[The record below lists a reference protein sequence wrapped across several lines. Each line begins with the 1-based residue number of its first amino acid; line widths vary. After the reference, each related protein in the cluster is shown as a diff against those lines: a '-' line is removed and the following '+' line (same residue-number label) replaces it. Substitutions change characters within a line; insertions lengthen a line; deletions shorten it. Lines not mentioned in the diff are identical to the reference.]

1 MCQPDRSAAI
11 VFTLTLNILPVSFNA
26 IVNAYECRRLM
37 MTTTMT
43 LRLDDETNDRLT
55 NLAGATDR
63 SKAYL
68 AMQALKV
75 FLENNEWQ
83 VLEIKEALAE
93 ADAADPDQFV
103 DNDTVIAWMETW
115 GTKHESDPP
124 LR

>member
-1 MCQPDRSAAI
+1 
-11 VFTLTLNILPVSFNA
+11 
-26 IVNAYECRRLM
+26 

-43 LRLDDETNDRLT
+43 LRLDDETSDRLS

-68 AMQALKV
+68 ATQALKL

-83 VLEIKEALAE
+83 VLEIKEALTE
-93 ADAADPDQFV
+93 TDAAGPDQFV
-103 DNDTVIAWMETW
+103 DNDTVMAWMETW